1 MANRGPAY
9 GLSAQVQNKIAGKR
23 DPALEESIMQWM
35 AAILG
40 QPLPNGD
47 FGDILR
53 DGVVLCNLMNKL
65 MPGCIPKINTSGG
78 QFKLMENIT
87 HFQNAAKAW
96 GVPEIDVFQTVDLW
110 EKRNIPQ
117 VAQCLMAVG
126 RACYMHPEYRGPC
139 LGPKPAEEQKRE
151 WTQEQLRAGEGII
164 NLQYGS
170 NKGATQSGQNF
181 GNTRHIVPP
190 REAPGNF
197 FRPSSALQDVM
208 VSTSAVDDSKVR
220 PARDDPEMFFDEH
233 PRDGLDYGSV
243 GMPREKH
250 VDVLEQ
256 LASYNDRTIS
266 TELIRLAVFIDELQ
280 QPSVIPSMGA
290 SVLIAA
296 TKAVTT
302 TTQMPTNTV
311 SKGSTNV
318 LRPFACREYAL
329 LQFVMAYRG
338 PAYGLSAQIASK
350 IASKRDAELES
361 QILDWIEEVL
371 EQRLPQG
378 PYEEVLRDG
387 VVLCK
392 LMNALNPGCIPKINT
407 TGGQFKKME
416 NIVLFQNA
424 AKEWGV
430 PDLDVFQTV
439 DLWER
444 RNIPQVSQCILA
456 LGRACYLHPEYQGP
470 CLGPKPAEENKRNFS
485 EQQLRAGEGIINLQY
500 GTNKGA
506 NASGI
511 NFGNTRHM

>member
-35 AAILG
+35 SAILG

-181 GNTRHIVPP
+181 GNTRHMARSRALAAASAATAVASGGFRSPGRRWVLVVVCPGSSLPSPSTHHCGQLPLALSLP
-190 REAPGNF
+190 R
-197 FRPSSALQDVM
+197 L
-208 VSTSAVDDSKVR
+208 
-220 PARDDPEMFFDEH
+220 
-233 PRDGLDYGSV
+233 L
-243 GMPREKH
+243 
-250 VDVLEQ
+250 L
-256 LASYNDRTIS
+256 L
-266 TELIRLAVFIDELQ
+266 LL
-280 QPSVIPSMGA
+280 PSV
-290 SVLIAA
+290 V
-296 TKAVTT
+296 
-302 TTQMPTNTV
+302 
-311 SKGSTNV
+311 
-318 LRPFACREYAL
+318 
-329 LQFVMAYRG
+329 VMAYRG

-350 IASKRDAELES
+350 IASKRDPELES

-371 EQRLPQG
+371 EQRLPQA

-392 LMNALNPGCIPKINT
+392 LMNALNPGSIPKINT

-416 NIVLFQNA
+416 NIVMFQNA
-424 AKEWGV
+424 AKNWGV
-430 PDLDVFQTV
+430 PDVDVFQTV

-470 CLGPKPAEENKRNFS
+470 CLGPKPAEENKRHFS